1 MFEDLKLL
9 KEYEEKAC
17 DPYCRELHKVY
28 NDEDSHII
36 LFNTGW
42 IIFKM
47 TTSFK
52 VLSVFRGVKSTVAE
66 IDLWVNL
73 ARLANDSG
81 FSSMEFQT
89 HRNPKA
95 WTRYFKGII
104 YDGQYGICRQAKP
117 SVHYLKVDW
126 AGPL

>member
-9 KEYEEKAC
+9 KEYEVKAC
-17 DPYCRELHKVY
+17 DPYCRELYKVY

-42 IIFKM
+42 VVFKM
-47 TTSFK
+47 RTTFK
-52 VLSVFRGVKSTVAE
+52 VLSAFRSVNSSVAE

-81 FSSMEFQT
+81 FSGMEFQT

-95 WTRYFKGII
+95 WTRYFNTI
-104 YDGQYGICRQAKP
+104 YKKQYGICRQAKP